1 MGKWIRRA
9 IMLLMLVVFCV
20 SGFII
25 YKVNRQYKEE
35 EQLYLNA
42 ADSYTS
48 RVPEGTGT
56 QPSGGKEDASGEN
69 GAEDDNAEY
78 APVTV
83 DFESLMAE
91 GEDVVAW
98 IYCPDTAIDYPVVK
112 GEDNSFY
119 LSHSFDGSSLKAG
132 AIFIDANDRDGFTD
146 ANMII
151 YGHHMNDGS
160 MFAGLHSWMEEGY
173 YEEHPVM
180 WILTP
185 EQDYK
190 VLIFSGYNT
199 PAVSDT
205 YKIFHEPCPELNEYL
220 SKCAAQSDF
229 ETGIEPDGKGKYVV
243 LSTCSYVFEDARY
256 VLHGVM
262 VPVNKRP

>member
-9 IMLLMLVVFCV
+9 IMVLMLVVFCV
-20 SGFII
+20 SA
-25 YKVNRQYKEE
+25 YMVYHVYRRYRKED
-35 EQLYLNA
+35 QLYRNA
-42 ADSYTS
+42 ADNYTN
-48 RVPEGTGT
+48 REQTHAGT
-56 QPSGGKEDASGEN
+56 QSSEGDSSLSGQHPDGE
-69 GAEDDNAEY
+69 EEIEY
-78 APVTV
+78 APFTV
-83 DFESLMAE
+83 DFESLMAQAR
-91 GEDVVAW
+91 DVVGW

-119 LSHSFDGSSLKAG
+119 LSHSFDGSALKAG
-132 AIFIDANDRDGFTD
+132 AIFVDANDEDGFTD

-180 WILTP
+180 WLLTP

-190 VLIFSGYNT
+190 VLIFAGYNT

-205 YKIFHEPCPELNEYL
+205 YTIFHEPCAELDEYL
-220 SKCAAQSDF
+220 QKCAGQSDF
-229 ETGIEPDGKGKYVV
+229 DTGIEPDGKGKYVV
-243 LSTCSYVFEDARY
+243 FSTCSYVFTDARY

-262 VPVNKRP
+262 VPVGRRE